1 MVALGV
7 VASVEDEVSVRKV
20 LDNGG
25 RCGYLSQGKTF
36 EQQLN
41 LDGSVSCGVSLCWL
55 LMTCLNQR

>member
-36 EQQLN
+36 EQQPN
-41 LDGSVSCGVSLCWL
+41 LKHRSAVEFGCWL
-55 LMTCLNQR
+55 LVTRLNQR